1 MDTEIDIID
10 NMLSKL
16 HLNSTIGELPLFDAS
31 ADVED
36 RVIDIK
42 QILKSN
48 KALPGVIINESGKT
62 LCIIPKRAFF
72 ETLSRPYSL
81 ELFSKRAI
89 RFLVE
94 ILEPNHSLILPASV
108 LIADAVKLALERPKS
123 QFDDP
128 IIVDFDKG
136 RAKILDTYT
145 LILAQSALNQITMR
159 ALKEANDLKTEML
172 SIAAHDLKN
181 PLGTI
186 IGLSKISAGLA
197 QDEDVCEMCGQIN
210 ETAQHML
217 NLIIELLN
225 SSVIESGRMQ
235 LRKQILDLE
244 EIVSAIVYQNKSS
257 AEAKDQLF
265 EYSFAEDCEFA
276 VEGDALKLREAIE
289 NLVSNAIKY
298 SPQGGR
304 ISIRIDRQGKS
315 VNFKVTDNGPGLS
328 EEDMSKLFGKFQR
341 LSAQPTGG
349 ESSTG
354 LGLYI
359 AKQIIDLHC
368 GRLYAESTLGQGC
381 TFFIDLPFASTAELE
396 VCR

>member
-1 MDTEIDIID
+1 MKMENEDHTFGGMSE
-10 NMLSKL
+10 SL
-16 HLNSTIGELPLFDAS
+16 HLNSTIGELPLFDAV

-36 RVIDIK
+36 RAIDIK
-42 QILKSN
+42 HIFKSN
-48 KALPGVIINESGKT
+48 KALPGVIITEAGRIM
-62 LCIIPKRAFF
+62 CIIPKRAFF

-94 ILEPNHSLILPASV
+94 ILELNNSLVLPGSM
-108 LIADAVKLALERPKS
+108 LITDAVKLALDRPKS
-123 QFDDP
+123 IFDDP

-145 LILAQSALNQITMR
+145 LILAQSSLNQITMR

-197 QDEDVCEMCGQIN
+197 QDNDVREMCCQIN
-210 ETAQHML
+210 DTSQHML
-217 NLIIELLN
+217 NLILELLN

-235 LRKQILDLE
+235 LRKQLFDLE
-244 EIVSAIVYQNKSS
+244 EIVSAIVYQNKTG
-257 AEAKDQLF
+257 AEAKDQLL
-265 EYSFAEDCEFA
+265 EYSFAQDREFT
-276 VEGDALKLREAIE
+276 VEGDALKLREAME

-298 SPQGGR
+298 SPRGGLIR
-304 ISIRIDRQGKS
+304 VRIDRQGGTVIFS
-315 VNFKVTDNGPGLS
+315 VSDTGPGLS
-328 EEDMSKLFGKFQR
+328 VEDMSQLFGKFQR
-341 LSAQPTGG
+341 LTAQPTAG

-359 AKQIIDLHC
+359 AKQIVDLH
-368 GRLYAESTLGQGC
+368 GGGIRAESVLGEGS
-381 TFFIDLPFASTAELE
+381 TFIVELPF
-396 VCR
+396 VQIRDM

>member
-1 MDTEIDIID
+1 MDTEVDILD
-10 NMLSKL
+10 NMLNAL
-16 HLNSTIGELPLFDAS
+16 HLNSTIGELPLFDAV

-36 RVIDIK
+36 SVTAIK
-42 QILKSN
+42 QKLKSN
-48 KALPGVIINESGKT
+48 KALPGVIISESGKT

-94 ILEPNHSLILPASV
+94 ILEPNHSLVLPASM
-108 LIADAVKLALERPKS
+108 LITDAVKLALERPKS
-123 QFDDP
+123 LFDDP

-145 LILAQSALNQITMR
+145 LILAQSTLNQITMR
-159 ALKEANDLKTEML
+159 ALKDANDLKTEML

-197 QDEDVCEMCGQIN
+197 QDEDVCEMCSQIN
-210 ETAQHML
+210 DTAQHML
-217 NLIIELLN
+217 NLIVELLN

-235 LRKQILDLE
+235 LRKQIFDLE
-244 EIVSAIVYQNKSS
+244 EIVSAIVYQNKTA
-257 AEAKDQLF
+257 AEAKNQLF
-265 EYSFAEDCEFA
+265 EYSFAENFEFT

-298 SPQGGR
+298 SPQGGK
-304 ISIRIDRQGKS
+304 ISVRIDSPGEN
-315 VNFKVTDNGPGLS
+315 VVFKVTDSGPGLS
-328 EEDMSKLFGKFQR
+328 EEDMAQLFGKFQR

-368 GRLYAESTLGQGC
+368 GRIYAESTLGEGS
-381 TFFIDLPFASTAELE
+381 TFFIELPFFDTH
-396 VCR
+396 

>member
-1 MDTEIDIID
+1 MDNEVDILD
-10 NMLSKL
+10 NMLNTL
-16 HLNSTIGELPLFDAS
+16 HLNSTIGELPLFDAV

-36 RVIDIK
+36 SVTDIK

-48 KALPGVIINESGKT
+48 KALPGVIIYESGKT

-81 ELFSKRAI
+81 ELFSNRAI

-94 ILEPNHSLILPASV
+94 ILEPNHSLVLPASM
-108 LIADAVKLALERPKS
+108 LITDAVKLALERPKS
-123 QFDDP
+123 LFDDP

-145 LILAQSALNQITMR
+145 LILAQSTLNQITMR

-186 IGLSKISAGLA
+186 IGLSKISSGLA
-197 QDEDVCEMCGQIN
+197 QDEDVCEMCCQIN
-210 ETAQHML
+210 DTAQHML

-235 LRKQILDLE
+235 LRKQIFDLE
-244 EIVSAIVYQNKSS
+244 EIVSAIVYQNKTA
-257 AEAKDQLF
+257 AEAKNQLL
-265 EYSFAEDCEFA
+265 EYSFAENCEFT
-276 VEGDALKLREAIE
+276 VDGDALKLREAIE
-289 NLVSNAIKY
+289 NLASNAIKY
-298 SPQGGR
+298 SPQGGK
-304 ISIRIDRQGKS
+304 ISVRIDRQGDN
-315 VNFKVTDNGPGLS
+315 VVFKVTDSGPGLS
-328 EEDMSKLFGKFQR
+328 EEDMAQLFGKFQR

-368 GRLYAESTLGQGC
+368 GRIYAESTLGEGC
-381 TFFIDLPFASTAELE
+381 TFFIELPFLDLG
-396 VCR
+396 